1 MSKESHNL
9 GLALLW
15 QGREKEAY
23 DAFYKATWSSE
34 QQEMSYYYLAALK
47 AREQSWDEALE
58 LAEKSLVKNGQT

>member
-47 AREQSWDEALE
+47 ARE
-58 LAEKSLVKNGQT
+58 